1 MGHGLRFRPL
11 EETLVDTAG
20 WLAQRDNG
28 GAWRNALTAA
38 KEDALLQAA

>member
-11 EETLVDTAG
+11 ERTIADTAA
-20 WLAQRDNG
+20 WLARRDNTL
-28 GAWRNALTAA
+28 AWRNVLSAA